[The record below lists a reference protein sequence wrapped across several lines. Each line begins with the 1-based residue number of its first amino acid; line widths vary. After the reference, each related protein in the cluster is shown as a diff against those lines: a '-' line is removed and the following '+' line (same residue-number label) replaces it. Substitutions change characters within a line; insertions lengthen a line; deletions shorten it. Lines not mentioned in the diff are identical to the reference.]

1 MAIINDRVNAAKP
14 PTPTPDPKTG
24 KLPPGA
30 INNNKDLDVDLKTES
45 GFFGSFFAGNKN
57 AAAKKRSAI
66 MEPPPPVLKA
76 SGNLSERE
84 HMETEIIKLLIS
96 SCELAYPWSL
106 RLGRYS
112 LWC

>member
-1 MAIINDRVNAAKP
+1 MAMVNDRVAASKP

-30 INNNKDLDVDLKTES
+30 VNNNKDLDVDLKQDS
-45 GFFGSFFAGNKN
+45 GFFGSFFSGTKS
-57 AAAKKRSAI
+57 AAARKRSAV

-84 HMETEIIKLLIS
+84 HIETEVIKILIS
-96 SCELAYPWSL
+96 SCEFCPFILVYFF
-106 RLGRYS
+106 G
-112 LWC
+112 